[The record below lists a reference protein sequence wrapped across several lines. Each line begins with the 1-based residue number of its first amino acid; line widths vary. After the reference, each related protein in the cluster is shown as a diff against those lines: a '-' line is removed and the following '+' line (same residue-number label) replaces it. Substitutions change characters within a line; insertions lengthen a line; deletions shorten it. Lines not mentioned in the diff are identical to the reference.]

1 MGAHYDEP
9 MRSLSEPLR
18 GVRGLLIDL
27 DGVIVLKGQAIPGAP
42 EALAELTRRRIPFR
56 IVTNTSLLGPVS
68 LSRYGRTIGVDIP
81 PDRILSGVS
90 VSAELTARQYP
101 GRPIYVLAS
110 DDARAQ
116 FDGQR
121 VLTDEEADAPDAAA
135 AAVVVGDAPDR
146 LSHAT
151 LNRAF
156 RLVRGGAELI
166 AMHRNPWW
174 LTPDG
179 PTIDSG
185 AIVAGLEFATGVR
198 ATLVGKPARA
208 MFTIAAAQVQSE
220 IAARDGG
227 GRVPRSAIAMIGD
240 DLQADV
246 LAAQRAGLRG
256 VLVLTGKHGAGD
268 VTALAARRR
277 RTGRVPDFVAPALAD
292 VVAALD

>member
-1 MGAHYDEP
+1 MQ
-9 MRSLSEPLR
+9 SLRDALR

-27 DGVIVLKGQAIPGAP
+27 DGVIVLKGRTIPGAP
-42 EALAELTRRRIPFR
+42 EALAELDRRGIPFR

-68 LSRYGRTIGVDIP
+68 LARYGRSIGVDIP
-81 PDRILSGVS
+81 AERILSGVS

-121 VLTDEEADAPDAAA
+121 VLTDEEADAPDAVA

-156 RLVRGGAELI
+156 RLIHGGAELI

-174 LTPDG
+174 LTPAG

-208 MFTIAAAQVQSE
+208 MFALAAGRVQAE
-220 IAARDGG
+220 IAARDGAR
-227 GRVPRSAIAMIGD
+227 RVPRSAIVMVGD
-240 DLQADV
+240 DLPSDV

-256 VLVLTGKHGAGD
+256 VLVLTGRHGAED
-268 VTALAARRR
+268 VAAHSAGRGR
-277 RTGRVPDFVAPALAD
+277 GRVPDGVAPSLAD

>member
-1 MGAHYDEP
+1 
-9 MRSLSEPLR
+9 MRSPSEALR

-27 DGVIVLKGQAIPGAP
+27 DGVIVLKGEAIPGSA
-42 EALAELTRRRIPFR
+42 EAIHELDRRGIPFR
-56 IVTNTSLLGPVS
+56 IVTNTSLLGPAS
-68 LSRYGRTIGVDIP
+68 LARYGRTIGVDIP
-81 PDRILSGVS
+81 AERILSGVS
-90 VSAELTARQYP
+90 VSADLTAQKYP

-121 VLTDEEADAPDAAA
+121 VLTDEEADAPDAVA

-174 LTPDG
+174 LTPAG

-185 AIVAGLEFATGVR
+185 AIVAGLEFATGVK
-198 ATLVGKPARA
+198 ATLVGKPSRA
-208 MFTIAAAQVQSE
+208 MFALAAGQVQAE

-227 GRVPRSAIAMIGD
+227 RRAPRSAVAMVGD
-240 DLQADV
+240 DLVADV

-256 VLVLTGKHGAGD
+256 ALVLTGKHSAVD
-268 VTALAARRR
+268 VALLADRGGRAR
-277 RTGRVPDFVAPALAD
+277 RVPDLVAPRLAD

>member
-1 MGAHYDEP
+1 MQ
-9 MRSLSEPLR
+9 SLPDALR

-27 DGVIVLKGQAIPGAP
+27 DGVVVLKGHAIAGAP
-42 EALAELTRRRIPFR
+42 EALAALDRRGIPFR
-56 IVTNTSLLGPVS
+56 IVTNTSQLGPAS
-68 LSRYGRTIGVDIP
+68 LARYGRTIGVDIP
-81 PDRILSGVS
+81 AERILSGVS
-90 VSAELTARQYP
+90 VSAELTARRYRD
-101 GRPIYVLAS
+101 RPIYVFATN
-110 DDARAQ
+110 DARSQ

-121 VLTDEEADAPDAAA
+121 LLTDEEADAPDAAA
-135 AAVVVGDAPDR
+135 AAVVVGDAPEQ

-151 LNRAF
+151 LNRLF

-208 MFTIAAAQVQSE
+208 MFALAAAQVQAE
-220 IAARDGG
+220 IAAREGA
-227 GRVPRSAIAMIGD
+227 GRVPRSAIAMVGD
-240 DLQADV
+240 DLQSDV

-256 VLVLTGKHGAGD
+256 VLVLTGKHGPED
-268 VTALAARRR
+268 VTAHLAGRGR
-277 RTGRVPDFVAPALAD
+277 GRVPDGVAPSLAD

>member
-1 MGAHYDEP
+1 
-9 MRSLSEPLR
+9 MRSSPSQALR

-27 DGVIVLKGQAIPGAP
+27 DGVIVLKGHAIPGAP
-42 EALAELTRRRIPFR
+42 EALRELDRRGIAFR
-56 IVTNTSLLGPVS
+56 IVTNTSLLGPAS
-68 LSRYGRTIGVDIP
+68 LARYGRTIGVDILAE
-81 PDRILSGVS
+81 RILSGVS
-90 VSAELTARQYP
+90 VSAELTARHYP
-101 GRPIYVLAS
+101 GQPIYVLAS

-121 VLTDEEADAPDAAA
+121 VMTDEEADAPDAVA

-156 RLVRGGAELI
+156 RLVRGGAELM

-174 LTPDG
+174 LAPAG

-185 AIVAGLEFATGVR
+185 AIIAGLEFATGVK

-208 MFTIAAAQVQSE
+208 MFALAAGLVQAE
-220 IAARDGG
+220 IATREGG
-227 GRVPRSAIAMIGD
+227 GRRVPRSAIAMVGD
-240 DLQADV
+240 DLFADV
-246 LAAQRAGLRG
+246 LPAQRASLRG
-256 VLVLTGKHGAGD
+256 VLVLTGRHTAAD
-268 VTALAARRR
+268 VASLDGRRPRRR
-277 RTGRVPDFVAPALAD
+277 AGRVPDLVVPTLAD

>member
-1 MGAHYDEP
+1 MSSP
-9 MRSLSEPLR
+9 PSEALR

-27 DGVIVLKGQAIPGAP
+27 DGVVVLKGKAIPGAP
-42 EALAELTRRRIPFR
+42 EAFIELDRRRIPYR

-68 LSRYGRTIGVDIP
+68 LARYGRSIGVDIP
-81 PDRILSGVS
+81 AERILSGVS

-110 DDARAQ
+110 DDARGQ
-116 FDGQR
+116 FEGQH
-121 VLTDEEADAPDAAA
+121 VLTDEEADAPDATA

-174 LTPDG
+174 LTAAG

-185 AIVAGLEFATGVR
+185 AIVAALEFATGVK

-208 MFTIAAAQVQSE
+208 MFVLAAGRVQAE
-220 IAARDGG
+220 IAARAGG
-227 GRVPRSAIAMIGD
+227 GRMPRSAIAMIGD
-240 DLQADV
+240 DLFADV
-246 LAAQRAGLRG
+246 LPAKRAGLRG
-256 VLVLTGKHGAGD
+256 ALVLTGKHTAAD
-268 VTALAARRR
+268 VASLVGRRGGR
-277 RTGRVPDFVAPALAD
+277 RAGRVPDLVAATLAD